1 MSDEPND
8 PNDGEGVLPPT
19 PDNSFPTLNIEDEV
33 RQSFLAYSMSVIIS
47 RALPDV
53 RDGLK
58 PVHRRILYAMNQA
71 GLLPS
76 RPYSKSAGVVGEVLK
91 HYHPHGDSAVYDSM
105 VRMAQDF
112 SLRYPLVDGQGNFGS
127 IDGDSAAA
135 YRYTEARLARLAEEL
150 LRDIDRET
158 VDFQPNFDGQ
168 MEEPI
173 VLPARFPNL
182 LANGSSGIAVGMATN
197 IPPHNLS
204 ELTAALVLEA
214 NNPDCTLDELLE
226 VMPGPDFPTGAML
239 CGTDGIRSY
248 FATGRGHLTLRAKAE
263 FEDYKRGIRIVITEI
278 PYQVNKSLLL
288 ERIADLVKDGRIEGI
303 SDLRDESS
311 REGMRVVI
319 ELKKD
324 VSEDV
329 ILNQLYKMTPLQT
342 TFGVNLLALVNGRPQ
357 TLSIKQ
363 ALGHFLE
370 FRKEVVI
377 RRAIYDLA
385 QAEARAHIL
394 EGFAIALDHLDE
406 IIALIRA
413 AANAASAREQLMER
427 YTLSERQAQAIL
439 DMRLRALTA
448 MERQRVLDELAELR
462 LKIDDLKALLASDE
476 RILEVVLNELREV
489 EAKYGDERR
498 TELTQAID
506 GITNEDLIVEED
518 MVVTLSHLGY
528 IKRNPVTLYR
538 AQRRGGRGAKGMAT
552 REEDFV
558 RHLGVASTHAYLL
571 FFTNMGRLHWL
582 KVHELPQLGRAAK
595 GKAIVN
601 VLQLQEHEQVQTM
614 LPVRSFEDAAGEFIV
629 LSTRQGVIKKTSLSA
644 FANPRKAGI
653 IAINLYDGDEL
664 ISVGRSSGSDD
675 VLLATRAGKS
685 IRFNE
690 SDARAMGRTATGVR
704 GIALSEG
711 DQVVGMEIL
720 TGEAQILTTT
730 ERGYGKRTP
739 LDDYRPQKRGGQGI
753 INIRANNRNG
763 PVIGIA
769 QVVDDDDVM
778 LITDGGK
785 VLRCPVGGISSMGRA
800 TQGVRVMR
808 LDEGENLVSIARL
821 AEEDISPDDDDPD
834 GNEDGSEVTGA
845 PVIDAASATTDDD
858 AAAAAAAIAAIAAV
872 AEAAKAYDV
881 AAEAAAGDGS
891 DTDSSDENEES

>member
-1 MSDEPND
+1 LADEQQPDEQPGSGGNGSN
-8 PNDGEGVLPPT
+8 PPDGSRFERVT
-19 PDNSFPTLNIEDEV
+19 IEDEV
-33 RQSFLAYSMSVIIS
+33 RSSFLAYAMAVIIS

-58 PVHRRILYAMNQA
+58 PVHRRILYAMNQE
-71 GLLPS
+71 GLLS
-76 RPYSKSAGVVGEVLK
+76 NRPYSKSAGVVGEVLK

-127 IDGDSAAA
+127 IDGDSPAA
-135 YRYTEARLARLAEEL
+135 YRYTEARLAKLAEEM

-173 VLPARFPNL
+173 VLPTRFPNL
-182 LANGSSGIAVGMATN
+182 LANGSAGIAVGMATN
-197 IPPHNLS
+197 VPPHNLR
-204 ELTAALVLEA
+204 ELTAALILEA
-214 NNPDCTLDELLE
+214 GNPDCTLDDILE
-226 VMPGPDFPTGAML
+226 KMPGPDFPTGAML

-248 FATGRGHLTLRAKAE
+248 FATGRGHLTLRAEAS
-263 FEDYKRGIRIVITEI
+263 FEPYKRGTRIVVTEI

-288 ERIADLVKDGRIEGI
+288 ERIADLVREGRLEGI
-303 SDLRDESS
+303 ADLRDESS

-324 VSEDV
+324 AAEDI

-342 TFGVNLLALVNGRPQ
+342 TFGVNLLALVGNRPQ
-357 TLSIKQ
+357 TLSIKE
-363 ALGHFLE
+363 ALRHFLE

-406 IIALIRA
+406 IIVLIRA
-413 AANAASAREQLMER
+413 AADASIARSELMLR
-427 YTLSERQAQAIL
+427 FDLSERQAQAIL

-448 MERQRVLDELAELR
+448 MERQRVLDELDALR
-462 LKIDDLKALLASDE
+462 LKIADLKDLLASDE
-476 RILEVVLNELREV
+476 RILEVVIDELRAIED
-489 EAKYGDERR
+489 KFGDERR
-498 TELTQAID
+498 TQLVPAID

-538 AQRRGGRGAKGMAT
+538 QQRRGGKGAKGMST

-601 VLQLQEHEQVQTM
+601 VLQLQTGEQVQTM
-614 LPVRSFEDAAGEFIV
+614 LPVRSFEDASDEYII
-629 LSTRQGVIKKTSLSA
+629 LSTRKGVIKKTSLRA

-653 IAINLYDGDEL
+653 IAINLAPGDQL
-664 ISVGRSSGSDD
+664 IAAGRSSGHDD
-675 VLLATRAGKS
+675 VLLATRRGKS

-690 SDARAMGRTATGVR
+690 EDARAMGRTATGVR
-704 GIALSEG
+704 GIALAG
-711 DQVVGMEIL
+711 DDEVVGMEIL
-720 TGEAQILTTT
+720 TGDAEILTTT
-730 ERGYGKRTP
+730 ERGFGKRTP
-739 LDDYRPQKRGGQGI
+739 LADYRPQRRGGQGI
-753 INIRANNRNG
+753 INIRANDRNG
-763 PVIGIA
+763 AVIGIA
-769 QVVDDDDVM
+769 QVIQDDDVM

-785 VLRCPVGGISSMGRA
+785 VLRCPVSGISSMGRA
-800 TQGVRVMR
+800 TQGVRVMNLR
-808 LDEGENLVSIARL
+808 ADEKLVSIARL
-821 AEEDISPDDDDPD
+821 AEEDLALDGPETTAVVAPELVPSEAEPEPTDDS
-834 GNEDGSEVTGA
+834 GENEDE
-845 PVIDAASATTDDD
+845 
-858 AAAAAAAIAAIAAV
+858 
-872 AEAAKAYDV
+872 
-881 AAEAAAGDGS
+881 
-891 DTDSSDENEES
+891 

>member
-1 MSDEPND
+1 VSDEPRD
-8 PNDGEGVLPPT
+8 PNGGDPAAPP
-19 PDNSFPTLNIEDEV
+19 PDDSFPTVNIEDEV
-33 RQSFLAYSMSVIIS
+33 RESFLAYSMSVIIQ

-58 PVHRRILYAMNQA
+58 PVHRRILYAMNQE
-71 GLLPS
+71 GLLPN

-127 IDGDSAAA
+127 VDGDSPAA
-135 YRYTEARLARLAEEL
+135 YRYTEARLARLAEEM

-168 MEEPI
+168 MEEPV
-173 VLPARFPNL
+173 VLPTRFPNL
-182 LANGSSGIAVGMATN
+182 LANGSAGIAVGMATN
-197 IPPHNLS
+197 VPPHNLR
-204 ELTAALVLEA
+204 ELTAALILEA
-214 NNPDCTLDELLE
+214 QNPDCSLDDILE
-226 VMPGPDFPTGAML
+226 KMPGPDFPTGAML

-248 FATGRGHLTLRAKAE
+248 YATGRGHLTLRALAE
-263 FEDYKRGIRIVITEI
+263 FEETKRGMRIVVTEI
-278 PYQVNKSLLL
+278 PYQVNKALLL
-288 ERIADLVKDGRIEGI
+288 ERIADLVKEGRLEGI
-303 SDLRDESS
+303 SDLRDESN

-329 ILNQLYKMTPLQT
+329 LLNQLYKMTPLQT

-357 TLSIKQ
+357 TLAVKE
-363 ALGHFLE
+363 ALRHFIE

-413 AANAASAREQLMER
+413 AADAATARSQLMER
-427 YTLSERQAQAIL
+427 YALSERQAQAIL

-448 MERQRVLDELAELR
+448 MERQRVIDELEALR
-462 LKIDDLKALLASDE
+462 EKIADLKDLLASDE
-476 RILEVVLNELREV
+476 RILEVVIDELREV
-489 EAKYGDERR
+489 EEKFGDERR
-498 TELTQAID
+498 TALAPAID

-538 AQRRGGRGAKGMAT
+538 AQRRGGKGAKGMAT

-601 VLQLQEHEQVQTM
+601 VLALQDGETVQTM
-614 LPVRSFEDAAGEFIV
+614 LPVRSFEDAADEFII

-644 FANPRKAGI
+644 FSNPRKAGI
-653 IAINLYDGDEL
+653 IAINLSNGDEL
-664 ISVGRSSGSDD
+664 ISAGRSSGNDD
-675 VLLATRAGKS
+675 VLLATRQGKS
-685 IRFNE
+685 IRFAE

-704 GIALSEG
+704 GIALASSDE
-711 DQVVGMEIL
+711 VVGMEIL
-720 TGEAQILTTT
+720 AGDAQILTTT

-739 LDDYRPQKRGGQGI
+739 LDEYRPQKRGGQGI
-753 INIRANNRNG
+753 INIRANDRNG

-778 LITDGGK
+778 LITNGGQ
-785 VLRCPVGGISSMGRA
+785 VLRCPVDGISSMGRA

-808 LDEGENLVSIARL
+808 LGADEKLVSIARL
-821 AEEDISPDDDDPD
+821 AEEDVADDGD
-834 GNEDGSEVTGA
+834 G
-845 PVIDAASATTDDD
+845 ASAGPASPPPETPPAADADDSAAD
-858 AAAAAAAIAAIAAV
+858 ADDS
-872 AEAAKAYDV
+872 AE
-881 AAEAAAGDGS
+881 
-891 DTDSSDENEES
+891 DTSEEDE

>member
-1 MSDEPND
+1 MSDEPID
-8 PNDGEGVLPPT
+8 PTGDETPPT
-19 PDNSFPTLNIEDEV
+19 PPTPPEGGLSTVNIEDEV
-33 RQSFLAYSMSVIIS
+33 RSSFLAYSMSVIIQ

-58 PVHRRILYAMNQA
+58 PVHRRILYAMNQE
-71 GLLPS
+71 GLLS
-76 RPYSKSAGVVGEVLK
+76 NRPYSKSAGVVGEVLK

-135 YRYTEARLARLAEEL
+135 YRYTEARLAKLAEEM

-158 VDFQPNFDGQ
+158 VEFQPNFDGQ

-173 VLPARFPNL
+173 VLPTRFPNL
-182 LANGSSGIAVGMATN
+182 LANGSTGIAVGMATN
-197 IPPHNLS
+197 VPPHNLR
-204 ELTAALVLEA
+204 ELTAALILVAE
-214 NNPDCTLDELLE
+214 NPDASLDDILE
-226 VMPGPDFPTGAML
+226 KMPGPDFPTGAML

-248 FATGRGHLTLRAKAE
+248 YATGRGHLSLRAKAE
-263 FEDYKRGIRIVITEI
+263 FEPYKRGTRIVVTEI

-288 ERIADLVKDGRIEGI
+288 ERIADLVRDGRLEGI
-303 SDLRDESS
+303 ADLRDESN

-324 VSEDV
+324 AAEDI

-342 TFGVNLLALVNGRPQ
+342 TFGVNLLALVGNRPQ
-357 TLSIKQ
+357 TLSVKE
-363 ALGHFLE
+363 ALGHFIE

-413 AANAASAREQLMER
+413 ADNAAAARAELMTR
-427 YTLSERQAQAIL
+427 FDLSERQAQAIL

-448 MERQRVLDELAELR
+448 MERQRVLDELAALR
-462 LKIDDLKALLASDE
+462 EKIADLKDLLASDE
-476 RILEVVLNELREV
+476 RILEVVIDELREID
-489 EAKYGDERR
+489 EKFGDERR
-498 TELTQAID
+498 TELAPAID
-506 GITNEDLIVEED
+506 GITNEDMIVEED

-538 AQRRGGRGAKGMAT
+538 QQRRGGKGARGMST

-571 FFTNMGRLHWL
+571 FFTNLGRLHWL

-601 VLQLQEHEQVQTM
+601 VLQLQAEERVQTM
-614 LPVRSFEDAAGEFIV
+614 LPVRSFDDAADEFII
-629 LSTRQGVIKKTSLSA
+629 LSTRKGVIKKTSLRA

-653 IAINLYDGDEL
+653 IAINLSEGDQL
-664 ISVGRSSGSDD
+664 IAAGRSSGSDD
-675 VLLATRAGKS
+675 VLLATRSGKS
-685 IRFNE
+685 IRFKE
-690 SDARAMGRTATGVR
+690 TDARAMGRSATGVR
-704 GIALSEG
+704 GISLSG
-711 DQVVGMEIL
+711 DDEVIGMEIL
-720 TGEAQILTTT
+720 VGNAQILTTT
-730 ERGYGKRTP
+730 EHGFGKRTP
-739 LDDYRPQKRGGQGI
+739 LEDYRPQKRGGQGI
-753 INIRANNRNG
+753 INIRANERNG

-769 QVVDDDDVM
+769 QVVVDDDVM

-800 TQGVRVMR
+800 TQGVRVMN
-808 LDEGENLVSIARL
+808 LDSDEKLVSIARL
-821 AEEDISPDDDDPD
+821 AEEDIEEDSLPTEVPTEAPTDPATDEPD
-834 GNEDGSEVTGA
+834 GGG
-845 PVIDAASATTDDD
+845 
-858 AAAAAAAIAAIAAV
+858 
-872 AEAAKAYDV
+872 
-881 AAEAAAGDGS
+881 
-891 DTDSSDENEES
+891 EE

>member
-1 MSDEPND
+1 MD
-8 PNDGEGVLPPT
+8 PIGGPAPPPPEGGITSV
-19 PDNSFPTLNIEDEV
+19 NIEDEV
-33 RQSFLAYSMSVIIS
+33 RSSFLAYSMSVIIS

-58 PVHRRILYAMNQA
+58 PVHRRILYAMNQE
-71 GLLPS
+71 GLLS
-76 RPYSKSAGVVGEVLK
+76 NRPYSKSAGVVGEVLK

-135 YRYTEARLARLAEEL
+135 YRYTEARLAKIAEEM

-173 VLPARFPNL
+173 VLPSRFPNL
-182 LANGSSGIAVGMATN
+182 LANGSAGIAVGMATN
-197 IPPHNLS
+197 IPPHNLR
-204 ELTAALVLEA
+204 ELTAALILEA
-214 NNPDCTLDELLE
+214 ENPDCSLDDLLAK
-226 VMPGPDFPTGAML
+226 MPGPDFPTGAML

-248 FATGRGHLTLRAKAE
+248 YATGRGHLTLRAQAE
-263 FEDYKRGIRIVITEI
+263 FESYKRGTRIVVTEI
-278 PYQVNKSLLL
+278 PYQVNKALLL
-288 ERIADLVKDGRIEGI
+288 ERIADLVREGRLEGI
-303 SDLRDESS
+303 ADLRDESS
-311 REGMRVVI
+311 REGMRIVI

-324 VSEDV
+324 AAEDI

-363 ALGHFLE
+363 ALRHFIE

-394 EGFAIALDHLDE
+394 EGFSIALDHLDE

-413 AANAASAREQLMER
+413 AENAAEARAQLMTR
-427 YTLSERQAQAIL
+427 FDLSERQAQAIL

-462 LKIDDLKALLASDE
+462 VLIADLKDLLSSDE
-476 RILEVVLNELREV
+476 RILQVVVEEMREI
-489 EAKYGDERR
+489 EEKFGDDRR
-498 TELTQAID
+498 TELAPAID

-538 AQRRGGRGAKGMAT
+538 AQRRGGKGAKGMET

-571 FFTNMGRLHWL
+571 FFTNLGRLHWL
-582 KVHELPQLGRAAK
+582 KVHELPQLGRTAK

-601 VLQLQEHEQVQTM
+601 VLQLQNGEQVQTM
-614 LPVRSFEDAAGEFIV
+614 LPVRSFEDAADEYII
-629 LSTRQGVIKKTSLSA
+629 LSTRKGVIKKTSLSA
-644 FANPRKAGI
+644 FSNPRRAGI
-653 IAINLYDGDEL
+653 IAINLSEGDEL
-664 ISVGRSSGSDD
+664 IAAGRSSGHDD

-685 IRFNE
+685 IRFSE
-690 SDARAMGRTATGVR
+690 EDARAMGRTATGVR
-704 GIALSEG
+704 GIALAEN
-711 DQVVGMEIL
+711 DEVVGMEIL
-720 TGEAQILTTT
+720 TREAQILTAT
-730 ERGYGKRTP
+730 EHGYGKRTP
-739 LDDYRPQKRGGQGI
+739 LEEYRVQKRGGQGI
-753 INIRANNRNG
+753 INIRANERNG

-769 QVVDDDDVM
+769 QVVDADDVM

-785 VLRCPVGGISSMGRA
+785 VLRCPVEGISSMGRA
-800 TQGVRVMR
+800 TQGVRVMN
-808 LDEGENLVSIARL
+808 LSAGEKLVSIARL
-821 AEEDISPDDDDPD
+821 AEEDVEVEASAVAGAPRAASIGSQSGDAGTNVPRTSSASEDADSPEPSDGPDD
-834 GNEDGSEVTGA
+834 G
-845 PVIDAASATTDDD
+845 
-858 AAAAAAAIAAIAAV
+858 
-872 AEAAKAYDV
+872 
-881 AAEAAAGDGS
+881 
-891 DTDSSDENEES
+891 EE

>member
-1 MSDEPND
+1 MDPTDPVTPPN
-8 PNDGEGVLPPT
+8 PP
-19 PDNSFPTLNIEDEV
+19 SGGISSVNIEDEV
-33 RQSFLAYSMSVIIS
+33 RSSFLAYSMSVIIS

-58 PVHRRILYAMNQA
+58 PVHRRILYAMNQE
-71 GLLPS
+71 GLLS
-76 RPYSKSAGVVGEVLK
+76 NRPYSKSAGVVGEVLK

-127 IDGDSAAA
+127 VDGDSAAA
-135 YRYTEARLARLAEEL
+135 YRYTEARLAKIAEEM

-168 MEEPI
+168 MQEPV
-173 VLPARFPNL
+173 VLPSRFPNL
-182 LANGSSGIAVGMATN
+182 LANGSAGIAVGMATN
-197 IPPHNLS
+197 VPPHNLR
-204 ELTAALVLEA
+204 ELTAALILEA
-214 NNPDCTLDELLE
+214 ENPDCTLDELLE
-226 VMPGPDFPTGAML
+226 KMPGPDFPTGAML

-248 FATGRGHLTLRAKAE
+248 FATGRGHLVLRAKAE
-263 FEDYKRGIRIVITEI
+263 FEPYKRGTRIVVHEI
-278 PYQVNKSLLL
+278 PYQVNKALLL
-288 ERIADLVKDGRIEGI
+288 ERIADLVREGRIEGI
-303 SDLRDESS
+303 ADLRDESS

-324 VSEDV
+324 AAEDI

-357 TLSIKQ
+357 TLSVKE
-363 ALGHFLE
+363 ALRHFIE

-413 AANAASAREQLMER
+413 AEDAATARSQLMTR
-427 YTLSERQAQAIL
+427 FDLSERQAQAIL

-462 LKIDDLKALLASDE
+462 ALIADLKDLLGSDE
-476 RILEVVLNELREV
+476 RILEVVVQELREIV
-489 EAKYGDERR
+489 EKFGDERR
-498 TELTQAID
+498 TELAPAID

-538 AQRRGGRGAKGMAT
+538 AQKRGGKGARGMET

-571 FFTNMGRLHWL
+571 FFTNFGRLHWL

-601 VLQLQEHEQVQTM
+601 VLALQNGEQVQTM
-614 LPVRSFEDAAGEFIV
+614 LPVRSFDDAEGEYII
-629 LSTRQGVIKKTSLSA
+629 LSTRKGVIKKTSLAA
-644 FANPRKAGI
+644 FSNPRRAGI
-653 IAINLYDGDEL
+653 IAINLAEQDEL
-664 ISVGRSSGSDD
+664 IAAGRSSGHDD
-675 VLLATRAGKS
+675 VLLATRQGKS
-685 IRFNE
+685 IRFSE
-690 SDARAMGRTATGVR
+690 EDARAMGRTATGVR
-704 GIALSEG
+704 GISLSRG
-711 DQVVGMEIL
+711 DEVVGMEIL
-720 TGEAQILTTT
+720 SGGTQILTAT
-730 ERGYGKRTP
+730 EHGYGKRTP
-739 LDDYRPQKRGGQGI
+739 LDEYRLQKRGGQGI
-753 INIRANNRNG
+753 INIRANARNG

-800 TQGVRVMR
+800 TQGVRVMN
-808 LDEGENLVSIARL
+808 LAPGEKLVSIARL
-821 AEEDISPDDDDPD
+821 AEEDVSAGPTAEAPAAADPD
-834 GNEDGSEVTGA
+834 GSDGNE
-845 PVIDAASATTDDD
+845 
-858 AAAAAAAIAAIAAV
+858 
-872 AEAAKAYDV
+872 
-881 AAEAAAGDGS
+881 
-891 DTDSSDENEES
+891 

>member
-1 MSDEPND
+1 MDPTDDSEP
-8 PNDGEGVLPPT
+8 PIPPEGGIETV
-19 PDNSFPTLNIEDEV
+19 NIEDEV
-33 RQSFLAYSMSVIIS
+33 RSSFLAYSMSVIIS

-58 PVHRRILYAMNQA
+58 PVHRRILYAMNQE
-71 GLLPS
+71 GLLS
-76 RPYSKSAGVVGEVLK
+76 NRPYSKSAGVVGEVLK

-135 YRYTEARLARLAEEL
+135 YRYTEARLAKLAEEM

-173 VLPARFPNL
+173 VLPTRFPNL
-182 LANGSSGIAVGMATN
+182 LANGSAGIAVGMATN
-197 IPPHNLS
+197 VPPHNLR
-204 ELTAALVLEA
+204 ELTAALILEA
-214 NNPDCTLDELLE
+214 ENPDCTLDDLLE
-226 VMPGPDFPTGAML
+226 KMPGPDFPTGALL

-248 FATGRGHLTLRAKAE
+248 FATGRGHLTLRARAE
-263 FEDYKRGIRIVITEI
+263 FEPYKRGTRIVVTEI
-278 PYQVNKSLLL
+278 PYQVNKALLL
-288 ERIADLVKDGRIEGI
+288 ERIADLVREGRLEGI
-303 SDLRDESS
+303 ADLRDESS

-324 VSEDV
+324 AAEDI

-342 TFGVNLLALVNGRPQ
+342 TFGVNLLALVGGRPQ
-357 TLSIKQ
+357 TLSVKQ
-363 ALGHFLE
+363 ALRHFIE

-413 AANAASAREQLMER
+413 AEDAATARGQLMTR
-427 YTLSERQAQAIL
+427 FDLSERQAQAIL

-462 LKIDDLKALLASDE
+462 ALIADLKDLLASDE
-476 RILEVVLNELREV
+476 RILEVVIEELREV
-489 EAKYGDERR
+489 EEKFGDDRR
-498 TELTQAID
+498 TELAPAID

-538 AQRRGGRGAKGMAT
+538 AQRRGGKGAKGMET
-552 REEDFV
+552 RDEDFV

-571 FFTNMGRLHWL
+571 FFTNLGRLHWL

-601 VLQLQEHEQVQTM
+601 VLQMRGEEHVQTM
-614 LPVRSFEDAAGEFIV
+614 LPVRSFEEARDEFMI
-629 LSTRQGVIKKTSLSA
+629 LATRQGVIKKTALTA
-644 FANPRKAGI
+644 FSNPRRAGI
-653 IAINLYDGDEL
+653 IAINLSEEDEL
-664 ISVGRSSGSDD
+664 IAVGRSSGHDD
-675 VLLATRAGKS
+675 VLLATRQGKS
-685 IRFNE
+685 IRFSE
-690 SDARAMGRTATGVR
+690 QDVRAMGRTATGVR
-704 GIALSEG
+704 GISLAPG
-711 DQVVGMEIL
+711 DEVVGMEIL
-720 TGEAQILTTT
+720 TGDAQILTVT

-739 LDDYRPQKRGGQGI
+739 LPEYRVQKRGGQGI
-753 INIRANNRNG
+753 INIRASDRNG
-763 PVIGIA
+763 PAIGIA
-769 QVVDDDDVM
+769 KVVDEDDVM

-785 VLRCPVGGISSMGRA
+785 VLRCPVDGISSMGRA
-800 TQGVRVMR
+800 TQGVRVMN
-808 LDEGENLVSIARL
+808 LATDEKLVSIARL
-821 AEEDISPDDDDPD
+821 AEEDVAD
-834 GNEDGSEVTGA
+834 A
-845 PVIDAASATTDDD
+845 PVSPAEAGSVEAPAADAAPSETPADETDGG
-858 AAAAAAAIAAIAAV
+858 
-872 AEAAKAYDV
+872 E
-881 AAEAAAGDGS
+881 
-891 DTDSSDENEES
+891 